1 MQSESL
7 SIEPRNPGGKGAA
20 RQLRRGGRTPAVVY
34 GHGITEP
41 LHVSI
46 DPTAL
51 STALQNPKGANA
63 LFNVDCPG
71 GTHSV
76 MIREVQRH
84 PVSRRILH
92 VDLVAPNPERPL
104 LLDIPIRLTG
114 RSIGV
119 ATGGI
124 VRNPSREVRILVLPA
139 TAPAA
144 VEVDITELDHGDA
157 IMASELQLPPNTR
170 AVYDRDYVV
179 VKIVKPRGQLE
190 DEGVGEADG
199 EEEVADGEAET
210 SGEDS

>member
-34 GHGITEP
+34 GHGLKEP

-46 DPTAL
+46 DPAAL

-63 LFNVDCPG
+63 LFSVDCAG

-84 PVSRRILH
+84 PVSRHILH
-92 VDLVAPNPERPL
+92 VDLVAPDPERPL
-104 LLDIPIRLTG
+104 LLSIPVRLTG
-114 RSIGV
+114 RSIG
-119 ATGGI
+119 ASTGGI
-124 VRNPSREVRILVLPA
+124 VRNPSREVRLLVLPA
-139 TAPAA
+139 IAPAA
-144 VEVDITELDHGDA
+144 VMVDITDLDHGDS
-157 IMASELQLPPNTR
+157 IMASELQLPEETR

-190 DEGVGEADG
+190 DEKMDEGDGDG
-199 EEEVADGEAET
+199 ERADDEAET
-210 SGEDS
+210 GDES